1 MVSGDGESEAAVNH
15 LHCRRGGMEGG
26 GGRRGRPMFAATFA
40 RAGLSTTSGSRYHRD
55 GGRAPAAVR
64 RAASAR
70 VREIHTRDNT
80 WPRGDAP
87 SPPTTPRD
95 TPPPRP
101 QPLLEPRQ
109 TCRWTKGST
118 NKMGNKREIHRGT
131 AGHKGAGTPS
141 DAHPAVPA
149 GRRRLHRLPTQLCSR
164 QAHPPYS
171 THTSPATHMRTGSA
185 STPPGGR
192 PPPSPHNRH
201 QRVGSF
207 RGRESGSRR
216 RPHPPG
222 PQPRRVQLGPLAR
235 PLPP

>member
-1 MVSGDGESEAAVNH
+1 MWCLATVRARPPLTICIVGVGVW
-15 LHCRRGGMEGG
+15 RGGGKAGETDVRCNLRQGWVVHDLWKPLPP
-26 GGRRGRPMFAATFA
+26 RRRE
-40 RAGLSTTSGSRYHRD
+40 SSRRS
-55 GGRAPAAVR
+55 APR
-64 RAASAR
+64 SQCPRQR
-70 VREIHTRDNT
+70 NTRDNT

-87 SPPTTPRD
+87 SPPTTPRG

-192 PPPSPHNRH
+192 PLPSPHNRH